1 MHARK
6 QLANVIEQVLEQDSD
21 PDVDSSTLEE
31 YKKLNDKCDV
41 VISKIKVRKGKK
53 TEQQVGE

>member
-6 QLANVIEQVLEQDSD
+6 QLANVIEQVLEQE
-21 PDVDSSTLEE
+21 PDVDPSTVEE
-31 YKKLNDKCDV
+31 YKKLNDKCDT
-41 VISKIKVRKGKK
+41 VISKIKGRKGKK